1 MSRALKKSP
10 GSFIDPEK
18 KGSTEDPESQEQLD
32 VVKENENSNRSRG
45 NEEEEDSTEIP
56 DLPRYVPQVKEKE
69 ETTEIRIQEPI
80 PVYSPEVAP
89 IVKDKEEIT
98 KIDPTESPTQDVLPV
113 YAPEEGAPTIED
125 AEIDPTEI
133 YPSKEELLSL
143 NSPDQAPS
151 FEDPQGEVNLTT
163 EALPIYYNDRV
174 SITSQCKYRQL
185 FFNADVHV
193 QCH

>member
-1 MSRALKKSP
+1 MSRALQNSP
-10 GSFIDPEK
+10 GSFIDPAK
-18 KGSTEDPESQEQLD
+18 KGSTEKHESQEQLD
-32 VVKENENSNRSRG
+32 VMKENENSNRSRG

-113 YAPEEGAPTIED
+113 YAPEEEAPTIED

-133 YPSKEELLSL
+133 YPTTKEELLPL

-151 FEDPQGEVNLTT
+151 VEDPQGEINITT
-163 EALPIYYNDRV
+163 EALSIYKNDRV
-174 SITSQCKYRQL
+174 SIILQCKYPKL
-185 FFNADVHV
+185 FS
-193 QCH
+193 